1 MIKPVDLHHVNATAV
16 RLACPDTPGL
26 SAPIHDYKWDSRV
39 VSFTLLASSLLMY
52 NSFRTVDHGAIHTLA
67 GIGELAEVYA
77 GITSGQI
84 LQRDKDIE
92 SCLNARAASGNMIYG
107 RQSADAGLFVPKLM
121 WVIRD
126 SELKLVDRFGTP
138 ITATQW

>member
-1 MIKPVDLHHVNATAV
+1 
-16 RLACPDTPGL
+16 
-26 SAPIHDYKWDSRV
+26 V

-67 GIGELAEVYA
+67 GVGELAEVYA

-84 LQRDKDIE
+84 LQRDRDIE
-92 SCLNARAASGNMIYG
+92 SCLNARTAPGN
-107 RQSADAGLFVPKLM
+107 AVDAGEPAETSLFVPKLM

-126 SELKLVDRFGTP
+126 SDLKLVDKAGRP
-138 ITATQW
+138 ITPTQWCGEAGIHHCVWSLVSGCC